1 MGIADNIALG
11 RPVNHLEL
19 EQMKKQTWKNVH
31 ILNKNNVNKY
41 NEMTERE
48 LFQLTKT
55 SFIE

>member
-1 MGIADNIALG
+1 M
-11 RPVNHLEL
+11 RF
-19 EQMKKQTWKNVH
+19 WKNVL

-41 NEMTERE
+41 NKMTEQE